1 MRDDKPHRVVVIGGG
16 FGGLEAVRKLRR
28 ANVDITLIDRRNHH
42 LFTPLLYQV
51 ATGGLSPG
59 EIAVPLRTVF
69 RRRRDVRVLLADV
82 TGFDAVRRQVLA
94 QPPDAEPLTI
104 PYDTLIVAAGSRY
117 SYFGHDEWSPY
128 APSMKTLDDA
138 LGVRARIYRAFEAAE
153 VEQDPERRAAWLT
166 FAVVGA
172 GPTGVELAGQIAEIA
187 RETRRTRFTGFDPA
201 DVRVLLI
208 EHGDRTLATFP
219 KSLSEKAEKALRRLG
234 VTPMLEHSV
243 IDVQPTAVV
252 TNRERLPARTTIW
265 AAGVVASPLAAQL
278 AAETGAALD
287 RGGRITVEPDLS
299 LPGHPEIFAIGDMV
313 RVGDTVYP
321 GVSPVAMQQGRH
333 VARIVRGRQRREFRY
348 RDKGNV
354 ATIGRAAAV
363 VDLHGLRLSGFT
375 AWVFWLAL
383 HIYYLVGFGNRLLV
397 MARWAGAYF
406 ARARGARL
414 ITSNRGEAPD
424 AVVADRGRHG
434 TAPLEVLEHG

>member
-1 MRDDKPHRVVVIGGG
+1 MRDDKLHRVVVIGGG

-28 ANVDITLIDRRNHH
+28 ANVEITLIDRRNHH

-51 ATGGLSPG
+51 ATGALSPG

-69 RRRRDVRVLLADV
+69 RRRSDVRVVLADV
-82 TGFDAVRRQVLA
+82 TGFDVVRRQVLA
-94 QPPDAEPLTI
+94 QPPDAAPLTI

-117 SYFGHDEWSPY
+117 SYFGHEEWSPH

-138 LGVRARIYRAFEAAE
+138 LGVRGRIYRAFEAAE
-153 VEQDPERRAAWLT
+153 VETESERRAAWLT

-187 RETRRTRFTGFDPA
+187 RETRRTFTGFDHNE
-201 DVRVLLI
+201 VRVLLI
-208 EHGDRTLATFP
+208 EHGDRALATFP
-219 KSLSEKAEKALRRLG
+219 EPLSAKAEAALRRLG
-234 VTPMLEHSV
+234 VTPMLQHSV
-243 IDVQPTAVV
+243 IDVEPTAVV
-252 TNRERLPARTTIW
+252 TERERIPARTTIW
-265 AAGVVASPLAAQL
+265 AAGVVASPLAAAL
-278 AAETGAALD
+278 AAETGAELD

-313 RVGDTVYP
+313 RVGETLYP

-333 VARIVRGRQRREFRY
+333 VARLIRRRERHPFRY

-354 ATIGRAAAV
+354 ATIGRASAV
-363 VDLHGLRLSGFT
+363 VDLRGLHVSGFA

-383 HIYYLVGFGNRLLV
+383 HVYYLVGFGNRLLV

-406 ARARGARL
+406 TRARGARL
-414 ITSNRGEAPD
+414 ITSDGGEAPD
-424 AVVADRGRHG
+424 AVIADRGRHG
-434 TAPLEVLEHG
+434 PAPLEVLEHG

>member
-28 ANVDITLIDRRNHH
+28 ADVDITLIDRRNHH

-69 RRRRDVRVLLADV
+69 RRRRDVRVVLADV
-82 TGFDAVRRQVLA
+82 TGFDVVRRQVLA
-94 QPPDAEPLTI
+94 QPPDAEPLAI

-117 SYFGHDEWSPY
+117 SYFGHDEWAPY

-138 LGVRARIYRAFEAAE
+138 RSVRARIYRAFEAAE
-153 VEQDPERRAAWLT
+153 VESDPEARAAWLT

-187 RETRRTRFTGFDPA
+187 RESRRRRFTAFAPE
-201 DVRVLLI
+201 DVKVLLI
-208 EHGDRTLATFP
+208 ENGDRALAAFP
-219 KSLSEKAEKALRRLG
+219 EKLSAKAEASLRRLG
-234 VTPMLEHSV
+234 VTPMLGQSV
-243 IDVQPTAVV
+243 IDVEPTAVI
-252 TNRERLPARTTIW
+252 TDRERIPARTTVW
-265 AAGVVASPLAAQL
+265 AAGVVASPLAETL
-278 AAETGAALD
+278 AAETGAEID

-299 LPGHPEIFAIGDMV
+299 LPGRPEIFAIGDMA

-333 VARIVRGRQRREFRY
+333 VAKQIRTGRRRPFRY
-348 RDKGNV
+348 FDKGNV

-363 VDLHGLRLSGFT
+363 VDLRGLKISGFP

-414 ITSNRGEAPD
+414 ITEDDVRVAPERQL
-424 AVVADRGRHG
+424 VTR
-434 TAPLEVLEHG
+434 